1 MNPVT
6 SVKLSAIFFA
16 AFWSAGMVWW
26 SGTFDLANI
35 VITAIFGAIAGY
47 LWYLAMR
54 WVLVVRQVPAG
65 EPSSWLGRK
74 TASVLTNRWTEWT
87 MVMVLAG
94 LATAEL
100 RGYADPAIPAGE
112 WHGFLSGAFV
122 VVVYPCLTW
131 SFWTFLKRYPQGLVS
146 LLFGRWGEITQK

>member
-146 LLFGRWGEITQK
+146 LLFGRWGETTGK

>member
-6 SVKLSAIFFA
+6 LVKLSAIFFA
-16 AFWSAGMVWW
+16 VFWSAGMVWW
-26 SGTFDLANI
+26 SGTFDLANVI
-35 VITAIFGAIAGY
+35 VTAIFGAIAGY

-54 WVLVVRQVPAG
+54 WLLVVRQVPAG
-65 EPSSWLGRK
+65 RSSSWLGRR

-87 MVMVLAG
+87 VVMVLAG

-100 RGYADPAIPAGE
+100 RGYADPFISAGP

-122 VVVYPCLTW
+122 MVVYPCLTW
-131 SFWTFLKRYPQGLVS
+131 SFWTFLKRYPQGLIS
-146 LLFGRWGEITQK
+146 LLFGRWGETTQK